1 MRPLY
6 WTRIQVPN
14 IPSDG
19 TAKDGV
25 GTLWDDLEDI
35 PLEVD
40 EFDDLF
46 SRPVVKVNKG
56 KKENLEVKKE
66 EPAKVAVAKL
76 LDPKRSQNI
85 GIFMK
90 SNHLSIQEVENTIYN
105 FDNSVIDFE
114 TLGQIKVNQAT
125 PDELSCITAHES
137 SSPDIPL
144 DAPEKFLLDLSKISH
159 FNERLECFMF
169 QTRFADSVSDIE
181 HKLNNIKHV
190 CNMLMSSE
198 SMKQVF
204 SVIVSCGNYMNGGN
218 TQRGQADGFAIDIL
232 PKLNDVKSRDN
243 TTTLLQYVVRFCI
256 LKFDNKKGTTEAFM
270 PVPEP
275 SDVEKSGHINFDE
288 LMNESKSLDYG
299 LKKIQNLRDK
309 VTNDQEAEH
318 LEPFQSKMTKCL
330 QDASGSLKDLED
342 LVNECSK
349 KFKDTK
355 KFFKFTPKDAKLD
368 QPKDFFTLWFSFCR
382 DYKNL
387 WKKEQ
392 ARIAKEI
399 IREERMR
406 HRLKTEN
413 LKDFK
418 TQPTKPK
425 GLKDRINKRK
435 SRNNH

>member
-1 MRPLY
+1 
-6 WTRIQVPN
+6 
-14 IPSDG
+14 
-19 TAKDGV
+19 
-25 GTLWDDLEDI
+25 
-35 PLEVD
+35 
-40 EFDDLF
+40 
-46 SRPVVKVNKG
+46 
-56 KKENLEVKKE
+56 
-66 EPAKVAVAKL
+66 
-76 LDPKRSQNI
+76 
-85 GIFMK
+85 
-90 SNHLSIQEVENTIYN
+90 
-105 FDNSVIDFE
+105 
-114 TLGQIKVNQAT
+114 
-125 PDELSCITAHES
+125 
-137 SSPDIPL
+137 
-144 DAPEKFLLDLSKISH
+144 
-159 FNERLECFMF
+159 
-169 QTRFADSVSDIE
+169 
-181 HKLNNIKHV
+181 
-190 CNMLMSSE
+190 
-198 SMKQVF
+198 
-204 SVIVSCGNYMNGGN
+204 MNGGN

-256 LKFDNKKGTTEAFM
+256 LKFDNRKGTTEAFM

-288 LMNESKSLDYG
+288 LLNESKSLDHG
-299 LKKIQNLRDK
+299 LKKIQNLSNK
-309 VTNDQEAEH
+309 VTKDQEAEH
-318 LEPFQSKMTKCL
+318 LEPFQSKMAKCL

-355 KFFKFTPKDAKLD
+355 KFYKFTPKDAKLD

-435 SRNNH
+435 SRANH